1 VILKFDSVRSRTV
14 KITIEAI
21 NHVGLVVSD
30 LRAAERFYV
39 DILGLRPH
47 PIRPSWLVLNGT
59 STLHL
64 IPLADK
70 STADPPH
77 HAYRHVAL
85 QVPDLRT
92 VLGVLLTGGVRV
104 LQVDFEG
111 NQREVTSNDDPL
123 DFGVGSLFVHDP
135 DGNLIEFLQ
144 LGHGIFTPEMQ
155 SPASAVP
162 L

>member
-1 VILKFDSVRSRTV
+1 MLALSLVTFEQPSGSTLIFSVCDRILS
-14 KITIEAI
+14 
-21 NHVGLVVSD
+21 
-30 LRAAERFYV
+30 
-39 DILGLRPH
+39 
-47 PIRPSWLVLNGT
+47 
-59 STLHL
+59 LHL